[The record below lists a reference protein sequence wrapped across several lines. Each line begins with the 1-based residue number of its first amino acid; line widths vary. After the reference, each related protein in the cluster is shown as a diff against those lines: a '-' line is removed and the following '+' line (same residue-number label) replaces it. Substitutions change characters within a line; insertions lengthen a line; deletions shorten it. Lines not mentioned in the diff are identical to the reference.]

1 MKNIVA
7 SRDNDVEPFEV
18 VIRNRQRGWQ
28 FRADIIQRFTDRL
41 LREELRLNRASLGI
55 AFLGADA
62 MAKANQQFLSH
73 TGATDVITF
82 DHSEPDVHAT
92 ASSLHGEIFICLDD
106 ALAHARRFGTIWQ
119 SELTR
124 YVIHGILHLRG
135 YDDLSPELRRKMKRE
150 ENRLLKG
157 LTDRFDLSKLARSG
171 KVPS

>member
-1 MKNIVA
+1 MTGLL
-7 SRDNDVEPFEV
+7 
-18 VIRNRQRGWQ
+18 VIGNRQRTVAIETPQ
-28 FRADIIQRFTDRL
+28 LRRL
-41 LREELRLNRASLGI
+41 ARSLLEEIPGLENYELG
-55 AFLGADA
+55 LHLVGAVE
-62 MAKANQQFLSH
+62 MARINQQFLNHS
-73 TGATDVITF
+73 GSTDVITF
-82 DHSEPDVHAT
+82 DNSEPGVHAT

-157 LTDRFDLSKLARSG
+157 LTDRFDLSKLARSA

>member
-1 MKNIVA
+1 VTGLL
-7 SRDNDVEPFEV
+7 
-18 VIRNRQRGWQ
+18 VIGNRQRTVAIETPQ
-28 FRADIIQRFTDRL
+28 LRRL
-41 LREELRLNRASLGI
+41 ARSLLEEIPGLENYELG
-55 AFLGADA
+55 LHLVGAVE
-62 MAKANQQFLSH
+62 MARINQQFLNHS
-73 TGATDVITF
+73 GSTDVITF
-82 DHSEPDVHAT
+82 DHSEPAVHAT